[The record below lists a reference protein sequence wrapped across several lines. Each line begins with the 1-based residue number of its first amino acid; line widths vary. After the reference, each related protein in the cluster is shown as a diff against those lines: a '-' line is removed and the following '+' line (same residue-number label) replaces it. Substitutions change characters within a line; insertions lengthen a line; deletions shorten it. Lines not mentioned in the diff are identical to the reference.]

1 MTNKLRIA
9 SFSDIHL
16 GANRT
21 TTPEIL
27 DGLYDAFVK
36 NQLFENI
43 DVLIIAGDLFDRLL
57 EVNNEHLTSIIVW
70 MSYVISQ
77 CERKDITLLVLAGT
91 KSHDRDQNELWVST
105 AWAMRST
112 CKLHYAN
119 TLSIEYFKD
128 WDMNVLFV
136 PDNLNPD
143 SSVTWAELEE
153 LMEAKGLKKVDFAVM
168 HGQFQHQLPEF
179 ISEKSPATHKN
190 SNYLNIVEHYIFVG
204 HIHTHS
210 VYDRILAQGSFDR
223 MAHGEEEPK
232 GFLMAEI
239 NLRGNVSDDWFT
251 FIPNPRAKKYITI
264 NCMGLELDQALVKIA
279 QEIEILSD
287 GEYARIEAEKTSP
300 IFSNM
305 EEVMKMAPLVKWSTL
320 KRDLEQEAQEKVID
334 AQPELQEWKPIRVDK
349 TNIVEVVQA
358 ELASLMID
366 SVTSNYVMEVIH
378 RIK

>member
-70 MSYVISQ
+70 MSYVIRQ

>member
-27 DGLYDAFVK
+27 AGLYDAFDK

-70 MSYVISQ
+70 MSYVIRQ

-239 NLRGNVSDDWFT
+239 NLRGNVSDDWFK

-264 NCMGLELDQALVKIA
+264 NCLGLELDQALVKIA

-305 EEVMKMAPLVKWSTL
+305 EEVMKIAPLVKWSTL
-320 KRDLEQEAQEKVID
+320 KRDLEQEAQERAID
-334 AQPELQEWKPIRVDK
+334 TQPELQEWKPIRVDK

-358 ELASLMID
+358 ELASMMID
-366 SVTSNYVMEVIH
+366 PVTSNYVMEVIQ

>member
-27 DGLYDAFVK
+27 AGLYDAFDK

-70 MSYVISQ
+70 MSYVIRQ

-105 AWAMRST
+105 ARAMRSS

-143 SSVTWAELEE
+143 SSVTWTELEE

-239 NLRGNVSDDWFT
+239 NLRGNVSDDWFA

-366 SVTSNYVMEVIH
+366 PVTSNYVMEVIH

>member
-1 MTNKLRIA
+1 MTKKLRIA

-27 DGLYDAFVK
+27 AGLYDAFDK
-36 NQLFENI
+36 NRLYENI
-43 DVLIIAGDLFDRLL
+43 DVLVIAGDLFDRLL

-70 MSYVISQ
+70 MSYVIRQ

-91 KSHDRDQNELWVST
+91 KSHDRDQNELWIST
-105 AWAMRST
+105 AEAMRSG

-143 SSVTWAELEE
+143 SAVTWSELEE

-239 NLRGNVSDDWFT
+239 NLRGNVSDDWFK
-251 FIPNPRAKKYITI
+251 FIPNPKAKKYITI
-264 NCMGLELDQALVKIA
+264 NCLGLELDQALVKIA

-305 EEVMKMAPLVKWSTL
+305 EEVMKIAPLVKWSTL
-320 KRDLEQEAQEKVID
+320 KRDLEQEAQERAID
-334 AQPELQEWKPIRVDK
+334 TQPELQEWKPIRVDK

-358 ELASLMID
+358 ELASMMID
-366 SVTSNYVMEVIH
+366 PVTSNYVMEVIQ

>member
-27 DGLYDAFVK
+27 AGLYDAFDK
-36 NQLFENI
+36 NRLYENI
-43 DVLIIAGDLFDRLL
+43 DVLVIAGDLFDRLL

-70 MSYVISQ
+70 MSYVIRQ

-91 KSHDRDQNELWVST
+91 KSHDRDQNELWIST
-105 AWAMRST
+105 ARAMRSG

-143 SSVTWAELEE
+143 SAVTWSELEE

-239 NLRGNVSDDWFT
+239 NLRGNVSDDWFK
-251 FIPNPRAKKYITI
+251 FIPNPKAKKYITI
-264 NCMGLELDQALVKIA
+264 NCLGLELDQALVKIA

-305 EEVMKMAPLVKWSTL
+305 EEVMKIAPLVKWSTL
-320 KRDLEQEAQEKVID
+320 KRDLEQEAQERAID
-334 AQPELQEWKPIRVDK
+334 TQPELQEWKPIRVDK

-358 ELASLMID
+358 ELASMMID
-366 SVTSNYVMEVIH
+366 PVTSNYVMEVIQ

>member
-1 MTNKLRIA
+1 MTLKLRVA

-27 DGLYDAFVK
+27 AALYDAFDK
-36 NQLFENI
+36 NQLFEKI
-43 DVLIIAGDLFDRLL
+43 DVLIFAGDLFDRLL
-57 EVNNEHLTSIIVW
+57 EVNNQHLTSIIVW
-70 MSYVISQ
+70 MSYVIRQ

-91 KSHDRDQNELWVST
+91 KSHDRDQNELWLST
-105 AWAMRST
+105 AKAMKSNCR
-112 CKLHYAN
+112 LHYAD
-119 TLSIEYFKD
+119 TLSIEYFRD

-143 SSVTWAELEE
+143 SSVTWSEVEE

-223 MAHGEEEPK
+223 LSHGEEEPK
-232 GFLMAEI
+232 GFLLAEI

-251 FIPNPRAKKYITI
+251 FIPNLKAKKYITI
-264 NCMGLELDQALVKIA
+264 NCLGLELDQALIKISKD
-279 QEIEILSD
+279 IEILND
-287 GEYARIEAEKTSP
+287 GEYVRIEAEKSSP

-305 EEVMKMAPLVKWSTL
+305 EEVMKLAPLIKWSTL
-320 KRDLEQEAQEKVID
+320 KRDLEQEEQEKIVD
-334 AQPELQEWKPIRVDK
+334 LQPQLQEWVSVKVDK
-349 TNIVEVVQA
+349 NNILEIMQK
-358 ELASLMID
+358 ELSAIMLDPI
-366 SVTSNYVMEVIH
+366 TSNYILEVID

>member
-27 DGLYDAFVK
+27 AGLYDAFDK
-36 NQLFENI
+36 NRLYENI
-43 DVLIIAGDLFDRLL
+43 DVLVIAGDLFDRLL

-70 MSYVISQ
+70 MSYVIRQ

-91 KSHDRDQNELWVST
+91 KSHDRDQNELWIST
-105 AWAMRST
+105 AGAMRSG

-143 SSVTWAELEE
+143 SAVTWSELEE

-239 NLRGNVSDDWFT
+239 NLRGNVSDDWFK
-251 FIPNPRAKKYITI
+251 FIPNPKAKKYITI
-264 NCMGLELDQALVKIA
+264 NCLGLELDQALVKIA

-305 EEVMKMAPLVKWSTL
+305 EEVMKIAPLVKWSTL
-320 KRDLEQEAQEKVID
+320 KRDLEQEAQERAID
-334 AQPELQEWKPIRVDK
+334 TQPELQEWKPIRVDK

-358 ELASLMID
+358 ELASMMID
-366 SVTSNYVMEVIH
+366 PVTSNYVMEVIQ

>member
-27 DGLYDAFVK
+27 AGLYDAFDK

-70 MSYVISQ
+70 MSYVIRQ

-239 NLRGNVSDDWFT
+239 NLRGNVSDDWFA

-264 NCMGLELDQALVKIA
+264 NCLGLELDQALVKIA

-287 GEYARIEAEKTSP
+287 GEYARIEAEKASP

>member
-27 DGLYDAFVK
+27 AGLYDAFDK

-70 MSYVISQ
+70 MSYVIRQ

-105 AWAMRST
+105 ARAMRSS

-143 SSVTWAELEE
+143 SSVTWTELEE

-239 NLRGNVSDDWFT
+239 NLHGNVSDDWFA

-305 EEVMKMAPLVKWSTL
+305 EEVMRMAPLIKWSTL

-366 SVTSNYVMEVIH
+366 PVTSNYVMEVIH

>member
-27 DGLYDAFVK
+27 AGLYDAFDK
-36 NQLFENI
+36 NRLYENI
-43 DVLIIAGDLFDRLL
+43 DVLVIAGDLFDRLL

-70 MSYVISQ
+70 MSYVIGQ
-77 CERKDITLLVLAGT
+77 CERKDILLLILAGT
-91 KSHDRDQNELWVST
+91 KSHDRDQNELWIST
-105 AWAMRST
+105 AKAMRSG

-143 SSVTWAELEE
+143 SAVTWSELEE

-239 NLRGNVSDDWFT
+239 NLRGNVSDDWFK
-251 FIPNPRAKKYITI
+251 FIPNPKAKKYITI
-264 NCMGLELDQALVKIA
+264 NCLGLELDQALVKIA

-305 EEVMKMAPLVKWSTL
+305 EEVMKIAPLVKWSTL
-320 KRDLEQEAQEKVID
+320 KRDLEQEAQERAID
-334 AQPELQEWKPIRVDK
+334 TQPELQEWKPIRVDK

-358 ELASLMID
+358 ELASMMID
-366 SVTSNYVMEVIH
+366 PVTSNYVMEVIQ

>member
-27 DGLYDAFVK
+27 AGLYDAFDK
-36 NQLFENI
+36 NRLYENI
-43 DVLIIAGDLFDRLL
+43 DVLVIAGDLFDRLL

-91 KSHDRDQNELWVST
+91 KSHDRDQNELWIST
-105 AWAMRST
+105 AKAMRSG

-143 SSVTWAELEE
+143 SAVTWSELEE

-239 NLRGNVSDDWFT
+239 NLRGNVSDDWFK
-251 FIPNPRAKKYITI
+251 FIPNPKAKKYITI
-264 NCMGLELDQALVKIA
+264 NCLGLELDQALVKIA

-305 EEVMKMAPLVKWSTL
+305 EEVMKIAPLVKWSTL
-320 KRDLEQEAQEKVID
+320 KRDLEQEAQERAID
-334 AQPELQEWKPIRVDK
+334 TQPELQEWKPIRVDK

-358 ELASLMID
+358 ELASMMID
-366 SVTSNYVMEVIH
+366 PVTSNYVMEVIQ

>member
-27 DGLYDAFVK
+27 AGLYDAFNK

-70 MSYVISQ
+70 MSYVIQQ

-105 AWAMRST
+105 ARAMRSS

-366 SVTSNYVMEVIH
+366 PVTSNYVMEVIH

>member
-27 DGLYDAFVK
+27 AGLYDAFDK
-36 NQLFENI
+36 NRLYENI
-43 DVLIIAGDLFDRLL
+43 DVLVIAGDLFDRLL

-91 KSHDRDQNELWVST
+91 KSHDRDQNELWIST
-105 AWAMRST
+105 ARAMRSG

-143 SSVTWAELEE
+143 SAVTWSELEE

-239 NLRGNVSDDWFT
+239 NLRGNVSDDWFK
-251 FIPNPRAKKYITI
+251 FIPNPKAKKYITI
-264 NCMGLELDQALVKIA
+264 NCLGLELDQALVKIA

-305 EEVMKMAPLVKWSTL
+305 EEVMKIAPLVKWSTL
-320 KRDLEQEAQEKVID
+320 KRDLEQEAQERAID
-334 AQPELQEWKPIRVDK
+334 TQPELQEWKPIRVDK

-358 ELASLMID
+358 ELASMMID
-366 SVTSNYVMEVIH
+366 PVTSNYVMEVIQ

>member
-1 MTNKLRIA
+1 MTKKLRIA

-27 DGLYDAFVK
+27 AGLYDAFDK

-70 MSYVISQ
+70 MSYVIRQ

-91 KSHDRDQNELWVST
+91 KSHDRDQNELWIST
-105 AWAMRST
+105 ARAMRSS

-153 LMEAKGLKKVDFAVM
+153 LMKAKGLKKVDFAVM
-168 HGQFQHQLPEF
+168 HGQFQHQLPDF

-223 MAHGEEEPK
+223 LAHGEEEPK

-239 NLRGNVSDDWFT
+239 NLRGNVSDDWFV

-264 NCMGLELDQALVKIA
+264 NCLGLELDQALVKIA

-305 EEVMKMAPLVKWSTL
+305 EEVMRLAPLIKWSTL
-320 KRDLEQEAQEKVID
+320 KRDLEQEAQEKIID
-334 AQPELQEWKPIRVDK
+334 AQPDLQEWTPIRVDK
-349 TNIVEVVQA
+349 TNIEEVVQA
-358 ELASLMID
+358 ELASMMID
-366 SVTSNYVMEVIH
+366 PVTSNYVMEVIR

>member
-27 DGLYDAFVK
+27 AGLYDAFDK

-70 MSYVISQ
+70 MSYVIRQ

-91 KSHDRDQNELWVST
+91 KSHARDQNELWVST
-105 AWAMRST
+105 ARAMRSS

-366 SVTSNYVMEVIH
+366 PVTSNYVMEVIQ